1 MRSADS
7 PALGRRMCLRAEALI
22 AAGAEA
28 GLPEEVLEPM
38 VTQLLSGSSALLT
51 ARGDPAGLREAV
63 TSPGGTTAAGLN
75 VFNEQ
80 GLRPCG

>member
-1 MRSADS
+1 
-7 PALGRRMCLRAEALI
+7 
-22 AAGAEA
+22 
-28 GLPEEVLEPM
+28 M

-51 ARGDPAGLREAV
+51 AEDPAGLREAV

-80 GLRPCG
+80 GLRALVAVCDCSGP